1 MRSPQ
6 KVISPR
12 RKVLAMWLG
21 ALRRGL
27 RPWRALSTRAWLSC
41 WSCGLSLPPSGAPCR
56 FCPSC
61 RALQPPEPQQ
71 DLFSVMGC
79 ERRFR
84 LDASHLRQTF
94 RALQGRLHP
103 DRFSHKPQVERGFS
117 EEHSSLVN
125 KAYRTLLDP
134 LSRGIYLLEL
144 NGVSLEQGTDPG
156 SDPEFLL
163 EIMEANERL
172 QDPQCKMADLEREL
186 AAKREELMESLGRA
200 FDAGDL
206 LEAKSLLT
214 KMKYFSN
221 LEEKLKEKK
230 APP

>member
-1 MRSPQ
+1 
-6 KVISPR
+6 
-12 RKVLAMWLG
+12 MWLW

-27 RPWRALSTRAWLSC
+27 RPWRALSSRAWISC
-41 WSCGLSLPPSGAPCR
+41 WSCGLALPANGSQHR

-84 LDASHLRQTF
+84 LDASGLRRSF
-94 RALQGRLHP
+94 RALQGLLHP
-103 DRFSHKPQVERGFS
+103 DRFSRSTQVERGFS

-125 KAYRTLLDP
+125 KAYRTLLNP
-134 LSRGIYLLEL
+134 ISRGIYLLEL

-156 SDPEFLL
+156 SDPEFLS
-163 EIMEANERL
+163 EIMETNERL
-172 QDPQCKMADLEREL
+172 QTPNASWPTSRRNSLPNERNCWSASAEL
-186 AAKREELMESLGRA
+186 LMQ
-200 FDAGDL
+200 GDL
-206 LEAKSLLT
+206 SAAKSLLT